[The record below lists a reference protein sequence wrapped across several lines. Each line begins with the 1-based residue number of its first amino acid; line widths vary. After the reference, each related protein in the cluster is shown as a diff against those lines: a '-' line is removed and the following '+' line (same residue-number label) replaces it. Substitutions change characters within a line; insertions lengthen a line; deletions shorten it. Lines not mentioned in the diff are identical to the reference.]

1 VVQQVF
7 SSPAEL
13 ARAAADE
20 ASILLRNA
28 IDERGKARF
37 VAATGRSQIDFLSV
51 LTADRRIDWSRVE
64 LFHLDEY
71 IGLGPDHPASFQRYV
86 RERVILPTGI
96 RCAYLLNGAEDPAAV
111 CEEAGAAISSAPVDL
126 LMAGIGENGHLAFN
140 DPPADFE
147 TDEPF
152 IVVELDARNRSQQV
166 CEGWFQVPEDVP
178 RRAITMSIRQIL
190 KARAILCLAPGAHK
204 AEAVRACLCG
214 EIGPMNPASALRLH
228 PRATLYLDRDSAPP
242 ACSSTVQC
250 SPKPFESGMT
260 GAFSKG
266 LKTAFRSVWRAFP
279 RFCAYTVG

>member
-7 SSPAEL
+7 SCPAEL
-13 ARAAADE
+13 ARAAAEE

-37 VAATGRSQIDFLSV
+37 VAATGRSQVGFLSV

-71 IGLGPDHPASFQRYV
+71 IGLGADHPASFQRYM

-96 RCAYLLNGAEDPAAV
+96 RCAHLLNGIGDPVAV
-111 CEEAGAAISSAPVDL
+111 CSEVGAALSSAPADL

-140 DPPADFE
+140 DPPANFE
-147 TDEPF
+147 TEEPF
-152 IVVELDARNRSQQV
+152 IVVELDVRNRLQQV
-166 CEGWFQVPEDVP
+166 REGWFRVLEDVP

-204 AEAVRACLCG
+204 VEAVSACLFG
-214 EIGPMNPASALRLH
+214 EIGPMSPASTLRLH
-228 PRATLYLDRDSAPP
+228 PRAALYLDRESAQAGVRPLEHRLPMECQVHP
-242 ACSSTVQC
+242 AN
-250 SPKPFESGMT
+250 
-260 GAFSKG
+260 
-266 LKTAFRSVWRAFP
+266 R
-279 RFCAYTVG
+279 

>member
-13 ARAAADE
+13 ARAAAEE
-20 ASILLRNA
+20 ASLLLRNA

-96 RCAYLLNGAEDPAAV
+96 RCAYLLDGMADPAAV
-111 CEEAGAAISSAPVDL
+111 CREAGVEISRAPIDL

-147 TDEPF
+147 TEEPF
-152 IVVELDARNRSQQV
+152 IVVELDAPNRSQQIRSQQV
-166 CEGWFQVPEDVP
+166 CEGWFRALEDVP
-178 RRAITMSIRQIL
+178 RRAFTMSIRQIL
-190 KARAILCLAPGAHK
+190 KARAILCLAPGTHK
-204 AEAVRACLCG
+204 LGAVRACLCG

-228 PRATLYLDRDSAPP
+228 PRATLYLDRESAERNRILRQGIHAEPRPQDS
-242 ACSSTVQC
+242 
-250 SPKPFESGMT
+250 
-260 GAFSKG
+260 
-266 LKTAFRSVWRAFP
+266 W
-279 RFCAYTVG
+279 